1 MSRPTKYSEAIL
13 KEAREY
19 LANYDSTPYND
30 KMPSVAGLAVALKI
44 SRPTIYDWAEDKDKE
59 EFSYIVRELMAT
71 QEKVLFNGGLSGD
84 FNASIAKLALTKHG
98 YSDKIDQKQEVK
110 ITMSDEELDAE
121 LDRLSED

>member
-59 EFSYIVRELMAT
+59 
-71 QEKVLFNGGLSGD
+71 
-84 FNASIAKLALTKHG
+84 
-98 YSDKIDQKQEVK
+98 
-110 ITMSDEELDAE
+110 
-121 LDRLSED
+121 